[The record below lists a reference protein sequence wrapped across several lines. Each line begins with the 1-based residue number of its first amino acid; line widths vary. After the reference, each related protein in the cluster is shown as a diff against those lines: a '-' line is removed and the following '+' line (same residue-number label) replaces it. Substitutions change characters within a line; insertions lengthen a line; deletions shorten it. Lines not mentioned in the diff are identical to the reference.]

1 MPTFL
6 NKVFLGRLDG
16 NVEVYNASTGR
27 LVHTILAPSS
37 GSGSVTAMQPT
48 PALCTIAIAHAD
60 GSILIHD
67 VDAHEP

>member
-6 NKVFLGRLDG
+6 NKVFVGRLDG
-16 NVEVYNASTGR
+16 NVDVYNASTSR

-37 GSGSVTAMQPT
+37 GSGSVTPT
-48 PALCTIAIAHAD
+48 PALCTITIAPAD

-67 VDAHEP
+67 MDAHEP